1 MQTEIARD
9 HRLGQF
15 ASPPTT
21 TSEAQLVISAQN
33 GEQLAYAELCR
44 RHHKKIL
51 RTVLSITRN
60 LDDAE
65 DVLQEAWMKA
75 FIHIRTFDRRSAFST
90 WLTRIAINSAL
101 MTLRRRRR
109 QNELSLDDP
118 ADPDR
123 PGPAE
128 MSELS
133 RNPEERCLEA
143 ERLKLARQ
151 AIMRLPPKLRSAIEI
166 RQSEDG
172 PVSELAMLTGI
183 SLPTM
188 KSRLMRARRKLHGP
202 LSKLVKAIPAS
213 GTSHR
218 PEGTNSARK
227 TSCPQSRADKTA
239 VGCAH
244 PSSKPSFAHL
254 NDKRDESNHGHWM
267 TWQGAA
273 RESFCDAGGS
283 HGQ

>member
-1 MQTEIARD
+1 
-9 HRLGQF
+9 
-15 ASPPTT
+15 
-21 TSEAQLVISAQN
+21 VISAQS

-101 MTLRRRRR
+101 MTLRKRRR

-128 MSELS
+128 MLELS

-143 ERLKLARQ
+143 ERLELVRQ
-151 AIMRLPPKLRSAIEI
+151 AVMRLPSKLRSAIEI

-172 PVSELAMLTGI
+172 PVSELAMLTGV

-202 LSKLVKAIPAS
+202 LSNVVKAIPAP
-213 GTSHR
+213 GASHR
-218 PEGTNSARK
+218 PEETNSLRK
-227 TSCPQSRADKTA
+227 TSWPQSRADKTA
-239 VGCAH
+239 VVRDH
-244 PSSKPSFAHL
+244 PSSKPCFAHL
-254 NDKRDESNHGHWM
+254 NDTEDERNHGHWM
-267 TWQGAA
+267 TCQRGAH
-273 RESFCDAGGS
+273 ESFCDAGGS
-283 HGQ
+283 NGQ

>member
-1 MQTEIARD
+1 M
-9 HRLGQF
+9 L
-15 ASPPTT
+15 
-21 TSEAQLVISAQN
+21 SAQN

-60 LDDAE
+60 LDEAE

-75 FIHIRTFDRRSAFST
+75 FIHIRTFDRRSAFAT

-101 MTLRRRRR
+101 AALRRRRR
-109 QNELSLDDP
+109 QNEHSLDDP

-123 PGPAE
+123 PEAAE
-128 MSELS
+128 MLELS

-143 ERLKLARQ
+143 ERLKLVRQ
-151 AIMRLPPKLRSAIEI
+151 AIMRLPSKLRSAIEV

-172 PVSELAMLTGI
+172 PVSDLAMLTGV

-202 LSKLVKAIPAS
+202 LSKLLKTISVS
-213 GTSHR
+213 GASHR
-218 PEGTNSARK
+218 PDETKSARK
-227 TSCPQSRADKTA
+227 ASCPQSRADKIA
-239 VGCAH
+239 VVRDH
-244 PSSKPSFAHL
+244 PSLKPSLTHL
-254 NDKRDESNHGHWM
+254 DKRDERNQGNWM
-267 TWQGAA
+267 TCQGSG
-273 RESFCDAGGS
+273 RESFCDAGGFN
-283 HGQ
+283 GQ